1 MSYRAGLLSP
11 LVVWCPVSTPSW
23 QLTRLPSVYSH
34 LTLFT
39 LWQQTPAS
47 CGTVL
52 TSHGLGHHRP
62 GCPLARAP
70 LTVLQLW
77 HPAGLPPTLH
87 PRMPFLFFLGPE
99 TLGWAVCLSGCYRF
113 AQTLA
118 LGVRPHSFSLSLPSS
133 FVATDT
139 PWQSLSSSCLLW
151 HSLPPD
157 PRPLGWALIALHG
170 HHLPQCPL
178 CSVPLIAL
186 WEIVWK
192 GGGGEGRSGFLLL
205 LFSPAATLL
214 LPGLLSLL
222 HSSFL
227 WGVVRDN
234 L

>member
-1 MSYRAGLLSP
+1 M
-11 LVVWCPVSTPSW
+11 
-23 QLTRLPSVYSH
+23 
-34 LTLFT
+34 

-52 TSHGLGHHRP
+52 TSHGLGHRRP

-139 PWQSLSSSCLLW
+139 PCQSLSSSCLLW